1 MRLVRVVAIQ
11 FLLKLL
17 VPMMGQKEK
26 IMNKEELL
34 KLYDMDLEELIS
46 KAEKVTKEHF
56 KNEVEVCSIISART
70 GKCGENCKYCSQSIH
85 NHAEITCHPLMEV
98 EEVRQAA
105 IKAKENGASRFCI
118 VTSGRSEGGDDFG
131 KILEMI
137 KAVASIEGIHCC
149 ASLGLLNEEQIKQIK
164 EAGVERFNHNI
175 NTSKNFH
182 KEICTTHDF
191 EDRIKTVKMIE
202 ENGIE
207 ACTGVIL
214 GMGESREDRIDMAL
228 SLAELNP
235 KTVPINVLNPIK
247 GTPLEGYEDKITEE
261 EVIRTICIFRLVL
274 PNAILRYAGGRKTR
288 LSKEMQELGL
298 RAGIN
303 GLLAGDYLTTDGVE
317 TKEDKRMLEE
327 MGLTTVR

>member
-1 MRLVRVVAIQ
+1 
-11 FLLKLL
+11 
-17 VPMMGQKEK
+17 
-26 IMNKEELL
+26 MNKEELL

-85 NHAEITCHPLMEV
+85 NHAEIACHPLMEV

-247 GTPLEGYEDKITEE
+247 GTPLEGYEDRITEE

-317 TKEDKRMLEE
+317 TKEDKKMLEE
-327 MGLTTVR
+327 MGLTTVK

>member
-1 MRLVRVVAIQ
+1 
-11 FLLKLL
+11 
-17 VPMMGQKEK
+17 
-26 IMNKEELL
+26 MNKEELL

-85 NHAEITCHPLMEV
+85 NHAEIACHPLMEV

-191 EDRIKTVKMIE
+191 EDRVKTVKMIE

-247 GTPLEGYEDKITEE
+247 GTPLEGYEDRITEE

-317 TKEDKRMLEE
+317 TKEDKKMLEE
-327 MGLTTVR
+327 MGLTTVK

>member
-1 MRLVRVVAIQ
+1 
-11 FLLKLL
+11 
-17 VPMMGQKEK
+17 
-26 IMNKEELL
+26 MNKEELL

-85 NHAEITCHPLMEV
+85 NHAEIACHPLMEV

-164 EAGVERFNHNI
+164 EAGVEIFNHNI

-191 EDRIKTVKMIE
+191 EDRVKTVKMIE

-317 TKEDKRMLEE
+317 TKEDKRILEE
-327 MGLTTVR
+327 MGLTTVK